1 MAIISGGALAVLI
14 GATIIDCAIIAV
26 AFVSFL
32 KK

>member
-14 GATIIDCAIIAV
+14 CAGVIDCGLIAV
-26 AFVSFL
+26 AFASFL

>member
-14 GATIIDCAIIAV
+14 GTIIIDCSLVAV
-26 AFVSFL
+26 AFRDFL

>member
-14 GATIIDCAIIAV
+14 GAIVVDCGLVAV
-26 AFVSFL
+26 AFIRFL

>member
-1 MAIISGGALAVLI
+1 MAVISGGALAVLI
-14 GATIIDCAIIAV
+14 GALVVDCTLVAV

>member
-14 GATIIDCAIIAV
+14 GATILDCALIAV

>member
-1 MAIISGGALAVLI
+1 MIISGGALAVLI
-14 GATIIDCAIIAV
+14 AAAVIDCGMVAV

>member
-14 GATIIDCAIIAV
+14 CAAVIDCGLCAVAII
-26 AFVSFL
+26 SFL